1 MKIILA
7 SSSPFRKELLDRL
20 QLDYD
25 CISPDVDERR
35 MDAESA
41 DAYVKRLAQLK
52 ALTVA
57 VEHPDAVV
65 IGSDQ
70 CAVID
75 EDILGKPG
83 GFDAAFL
90 QLKAAQGKT
99 VTFNTG
105 VCVKCLNGQFSEV
118 DNVLFH
124 VLFRELTD
132 QQITHYLKT
141 EEPYQ
146 CAGSFKSEA
155 FGISLF
161 EKMQGDDPTALIGLP
176 LIRLIRMLEKAGVT
190 VI

>member
-20 QLDYD
+20 HLDYE

-35 MDAESA
+35 MDTETPN
-41 DAYVKRLAQLK
+41 DYVRRLAQLK

-70 CAVID
+70 CAVI
-75 EDILGKPG
+75 EGEILGKPG

-90 QLKAAQGKT
+90 QLKAAQGNT

-105 VCVKCLNGQFSEV
+105 VCVKYLDGQFSEV
-118 DNVLFH
+118 DNVLFD
-124 VLFRELTD
+124 VVFRNLSDE
-132 QQITHYLKT
+132 QITHYLKT
-141 EEPYQ
+141 EEPYH

-155 FGISLF
+155 YGISLF

-176 LIRLIRMLEKAGVT
+176 LIRLIKMLENAGVK